1 MGTEENKGKEF
12 LFLDALYKVT
22 KGKVNIPINM
32 FSLGILLDL
41 SYSDVEDIVSFLESE
56 GLVTSK
62 SIGGTIS
69 GKVAITHEGKKKII
83 HGYEKTSKVTE
94 KSVNIVNIIGEVKG
108 DLSMGDIF
116 KDIANSTIINKANVK
131 NAFNK
136 IDQEHGKDY
145 SESLLKITEFL
156 MKENNPAAGALFN
169 QFNQELTNPQPRKTM
184 LEKFV
189 GWIQKVLPSAVSLA
203 TEFTKIISLIQ

>member
-1 MGTEENKGKEF
+1 MIDIEENKSKEF
-12 LFLDALYKVT
+12 LFLGALYKVT
-22 KGKVNIPINM
+22 KGKVNMPINM
-32 FSLGILLDL
+32 FSLGILLSL

-69 GKVAITHEGKKKII
+69 GKVAITHEGKKRII
-83 HGYEKTSKVTE
+83 QGYDKTSLAKEGPVII
-94 KSVNIVNIIGEVKG
+94 NIGEVKG
-108 DLSMGDIF
+108 DVSMGDIF
-116 KDIANSTIINKANVK
+116 KDITNSTIINKANVE

-136 IDQEHGKDY
+136 IDQEHGKDF

-156 MKENNPAAGALFN
+156 NKENNPAAGALFN
-169 QFNQELTNPQPRKTM
+169 QFNQELTTPQPRKTT
-184 LEKFV
+184 LENLWD
-189 GWIQKVLPSAVSLA
+189 GIQKVLPSAVSLA